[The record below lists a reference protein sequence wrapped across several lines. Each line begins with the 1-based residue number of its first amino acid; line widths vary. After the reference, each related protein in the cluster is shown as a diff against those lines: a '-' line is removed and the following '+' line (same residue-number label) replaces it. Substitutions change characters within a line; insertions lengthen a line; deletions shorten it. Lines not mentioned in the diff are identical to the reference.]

1 MPERNRTIGDSGIR
15 LGGNLLEMPPI
26 VGTGVS
32 APNAIAVAAP
42 LVAFIASL
50 PYYLDTEGQLA
61 YKSNTTTL
69 THLPILRYGAN
80 HPLAGELIEAL
91 FNDGAYALQYGGAPM
106 PFIDMD
112 MIGPVALKSLLKVL
126 TEIAEIQAS
135 AT

>member
-1 MPERNRTIGDSGIR
+1 MPERNRTIADSGIR
-15 LGGNLLEMPPI
+15 LGGNLLEIPPI
-26 VGTGVS
+26 TGTGIT
-32 APNAIAVAAP
+32 AATAITLASP
-42 LVAFIASL
+42 LVNFIGSL
-50 PYYLDTEGQLA
+50 PYYLDAENQLA

-69 THLPILRYGAN
+69 AHTPILRYGPT
-80 HPLAGELIEAL
+80 HPRAGQLIRAQ

-126 TEIAEIQAS
+126 TEIAETQAS